1 MNMFFEPLEFALPV
15 LPKGMAWY
23 RFVDTS
29 LDAPDDIAEPG
40 AEVQMGPKKSLA
52 IGDRATIILIG
63 R

>member
-1 MNMFFEPLEFALPV
+1 MFFEPLELALPV

-23 RFVDTS
+23 RFVDTA
-29 LDAPDDIAEPG
+29 LDAPDDMAEPG
-40 AEVQMGPKKSLA
+40 AEVPLGTKKSVA

>member
-1 MNMFFEPLEFALPV
+1 
-15 LPKGMAWY
+15 MAWY

-29 LDAPDDIAEPG
+29 LDVPDDIAEPG
-40 AEVQMGPKKSLA
+40 AEVQMGTKKSLA